1 MEWLKRE
8 KHNLSKDN
16 RNGGFDLQKIKV
28 AVIYGGKSSE
38 HEVSLKSA
46 FGVIKAMSSDKYDIL
61 PIGITKE
68 GRWVTGELGELMADG
83 QSMRLGEEEFLL
95 YPDGQNNK
103 GLKIDVVFPVMHG
116 TYAEDGAIQGLLEL
130 TGIPYVGCGI
140 AASAI
145 AFDKDLTKRMV
156 SLLNLSQADYVAVEK
171 YNYQAKLKEAAERI
185 GFPCFVKPA
194 RQGSSV
200 GIFKVN
206 SEAELRSAVE
216 QSFAYDSKVM
226 IEEFIS
232 GREIEISVLGNEYP
246 EVSLPGEIISAAEF
260 YDYEAKYSSNSTR
273 LNIPADVSGEQIAD
287 MQQRAKLIYQTL
299 GCRGLARVDFFLTH
313 KDNTFCFNEINTM
326 PGFTPMSM
334 YAKMWEAA
342 GLKYAD
348 LLDKLIELAL
358 KKD

>member
-1 MEWLKRE
+1 MECLKRE

-68 GRWVTGELGELMADG
+68 GSWVTGELEDLMADG
-83 QSMRLGEEEFLL
+83 QSMKLGRDKFLL

-103 GLKIDVVFPVMHG
+103 DIKLDVVFPVMHG

-130 TGIPYVGCGI
+130 SGIPYVGCGI
-140 AASAI
+140 ASSAV

-156 SLLNLSQADYVAVEK
+156 SLLKLPQAAYVAVEK
-171 YNYQAKLKEAAERI
+171 YNYQAKLEEAAERI

-200 GIFKVN
+200 GIFKVG
-206 SEAELRSAVE
+206 SEEELRSGVE
-216 QSFAYDSKVM
+216 QSFAYDNKVM

-232 GREIEISVLGNEYP
+232 GREVEISVLGNEYP

-260 YDYEAKYSSNSTR
+260 YNYEAKYSDHSTR
-273 LNIPADVSGEQIAD
+273 LNIPADLSQEQIAD
-287 MQQRAKLIYQTL
+287 MQNKAKLIYQAL

-313 KDNTFCFNEINTM
+313 KDSTFYFNEINTM

-334 YAKMWEAA
+334 YAKMWEAS
-342 GLKYAD
+342 GLKYTD
-348 LLDKLIELAL
+348 LLDRLIEFAL